1 MISWLS
7 FVTVAGIVTLI
18 VAQFTAKRPV
28 VRLKL
33 LTNRS
38 YASVIF
44 IVFVVGA
51 GLYCVSYLVPQFL
64 AGIAGYNAEQSGGI
78 MLLVG
83 LPAFAVMP
91 ILPRMLA
98 KVDPRLMVIA
108 GLLCFAGSCMLDITL
123 TAQSVG
129 HDFYA
134 SQVLRGV
141 GQMLAMMPL
150 NQASMSAVAREEAGD
165 AAGLYNMARNLGG
178 SVGLAL
184 LGIYIDRRNAFHD
197 AVIRDSVTA
206 NSLAGQEHLAATS
219 AGFMAQHGDKAFA
232 HLQAM
237 GQLAGEMHQQAAVIT
252 YSETFYVL
260 GIALLLCIPLALV
273 LRKQPAP
280 GGAGGR
286 GPAKAPAL
294 SESH

>member
-1 MISWLS
+1 MKSELIVWLTV
-7 FVTVAGIVTLI
+7 VTVVGITTLI

-28 VRLKL
+28 VRLTL
-33 LTNRS
+33 LANKS

-64 AGIAGYNAEQSGGI
+64 AGISGYNAEQSGGI
-78 MLLVG
+78 MLLSG
-83 LPAFAVMP
+83 LPAFAMMP

-98 KVDPRLMVIA
+98 RLDPRAMVIG
-108 GLLCFAGSCMLDITL
+108 GLLCFAASCMADISL

-134 SQVLRGV
+134 SQLLRGV

-150 NQASMSAVAREEAGD
+150 NQASMNAVSREEAGD

-184 LGIYIDRRNAFHD
+184 LGVYIDRRNALHD
-197 AVIRDSVTA
+197 AFIRDSLSA
-206 NSLAGQEHLAATS
+206 NSLVGQEHLAVTS
-219 AGFMAQHGDKAFA
+219 AGFLAQHGDRAYA
-232 HLQAM
+232 HVQAL
-237 GQLAGEMHQQAAVIT
+237 GQLTGEIQVQAAVIT

-260 GIALLLCIPLALV
+260 GVALLLCVPIALLL
-273 LRKQPAP
+273 RKPKPGAAP
-280 GGAGGR
+280 MQGG
-286 GPAKAPAL
+286 
-294 SESH
+294 H